1 MTRTPFAIKARA
13 IFEEEGNAEIKEVY
27 FYATNTEE
35 KTINKARTKFEDDN
49 DCKVIKSSE
58 IIGKRQT
65 SMTDEKW
72 FANCDFGEFIP
83 LENVDD
89 TADSVTENA

>member
-1 MTRTPFAIKARA
+1 MTRTPFAIQAKA
-13 IFEEEGNAEIKEVY
+13 IFEKGGNAEIKSIF

-35 KTINKARTKFEDDN
+35 KTINKARAKFENDN

-58 IIGKRQT
+58 VIGKRQT

-72 FANCDFGEFIP
+72 FANCDYGEFIP
-83 LENVDD
+83 LENCDD
-89 TADSVTENA
+89 VSDSVTENA